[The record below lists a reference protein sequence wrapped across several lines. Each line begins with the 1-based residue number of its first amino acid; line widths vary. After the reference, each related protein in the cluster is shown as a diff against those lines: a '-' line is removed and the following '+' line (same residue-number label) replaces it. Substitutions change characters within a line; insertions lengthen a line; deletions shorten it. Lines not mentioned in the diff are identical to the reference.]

1 MNKNLKNAAKSL
13 LGILSAFLLVS
24 VMAAC
29 APKTTL
35 AGDWADDG
43 TFTVTAD
50 TARDDDM
57 FMIGY
62 EVEDGTTALT
72 ITPDLS
78 KGTLHIALA
87 APLEVDAST
96 EGEGADATVDDIIA
110 STSFDFES
118 GDNIFVVDAQGQPV
132 DPKTQLHFTEPT
144 KALYRD
150 GRITCVVVRE
160 DGVWKPQPKRKKE
173 KNHV

>member
-96 EGEGADATVDDIIA
+96 EGEGADATVDDLIA

-118 GDNIFVVDAQGQPV
+118 GDNIFVVDAQGQGATTIEVEPGYYTLVVAGDNADPATGTVAITPV
-132 DPKTQLHFTEPT
+132 K
-144 KALYRD
+144 
-150 GRITCVVVRE
+150 
-160 DGVWKPQPKRKKE
+160 
-173 KNHV
+173 